1 MEKIM
6 RKTDHTSNF
15 GHGTFE
21 DRTLDDKE
29 LDAVT
34 GGAYGAQQ
42 VMEWVSYQTIR
53 DIRQWVYG
61 SPGHVPH
68 G

>member
-6 RKTDHTSNF
+6 RKTDHTSTF

-21 DRTLDDKE
+21 DRTLDDKK

-34 GGAYGAQQ
+34 GGWPFWPSPPKDPNA
-42 VMEWVSYQTIR
+42 SL
-53 DIRQWVYG
+53 RQWVYG
-61 SPGHVPH
+61 SPGHIPH

>member
-1 MEKIM
+1 M

-29 LDAVT
+29 LDAVA
-34 GGAYGAQQ
+34 GGWPFWPSPPTDPNASLRKWY
-42 VMEWVSYQTIR
+42 
-53 DIRQWVYG
+53 YG